1 MDKKILFI
9 IIPLSLFFIV
19 IALGSFREIPEEK
32 QEKENNG
39 LSYQEEEEKREENNI
54 IQLEE
59 EEEGRE
65 EDNNNRLIIANKDLA
80 GQIVEYQFTI
90 SGVPSPK
97 GIAFSPDGEEI
108 WVTSLT
114 NKQTGVYVFD
124 SLTGK
129 EKERIQ
135 LPDGGGV
142 EVIFNHDGTRA
153 YVSQM
158 ETARVFEIDSLKK
171 EIVRVFE
178 TKSSWTKVLFLSAD
192 GNKLYASNWVDDNVS
207 VFNLNTGEL
216 LDNLPSPDTPRGIYV
231 TKDNKT
237 LYVAGFGEGALQ
249 EINLVT
255 GESKIVYESGGA
267 LRHIVGDE
275 GRGFLFISDMA
286 RNKIWQFDI
295 ENKKTTIF
303 AETDVNPNTI
313 ALSPDKNILFV
324 SNRGENYSLTD
335 YSRPGPEWGSILLF
349 DVNTG
354 LLLDAILGGN
364 QPTGLDI
371 SPDGRRLVFSNF
383 LDHNLEIY
391 QIPDYSVLAAGNG
404 GAGNS
409 YKASLRK

>member
-1 MDKKILFI
+1 MNKKVIFI

-19 IALGSFREIPEEK
+19 MALGIFQGISEEK
-32 QEKENNG
+32 QEKDDNRV
-39 LSYQEEEEKREENNI
+39 SDQ
-54 IQLEE
+54 E

-65 EDNNNRLIIANKDLA
+65 GDDIVQPEEEGEKEEDNNDRVIVANKDLE

-90 SGVPSPK
+90 SDVPSPK
-97 GIAFSPDGEEI
+97 GVVFSPDGEEI

-114 NKQTGVYVFD
+114 NKQTGVYVFEA
-124 SLTGK
+124 LTGE
-129 EKERIQ
+129 EKARIQ

-142 EVIFNHDGTRA
+142 EVIFNQDGTRA

-158 ETARVFEIDSLKK
+158 ETARVFEIDSFRK
-171 EIVRVFE
+171 EIMRVFE
-178 TKSSWTKVLFLSAD
+178 TKSSWTKVLFLAAD
-192 GNKLYASNWVDDNVS
+192 GSKLYASNWVDDNVS
-207 VFNLNTGEL
+207 AFNLETGKL
-216 LDNLPSPDTPRGIYV
+216 LNNFPSPDTPRGIYV
-231 TKDNKT
+231 TKDNKV
-237 LYVAGFGEGALQ
+237 LYIAGFGEGELQ
-249 EINLVT
+249 EIDLAT
-255 GESKIVYESGGA
+255 GDSKIIYKSDGA

-275 GRGFLFISDMA
+275 ERGFLFISDMA
-286 RNKIWQFDI
+286 RNTIWQFDM
-295 ENKKTTIF
+295 ETKETTAF

-371 SPDGRRLVFSNF
+371 SPDGQWLAFSNF

-391 QIPDYSVLAAGNG
+391 QIPDYSVLVAGNG
-404 GAGNS
+404 GASNN
-409 YKASLRK
+409 YKAALEK